1 MDIFERAYR
10 VGRLDELVEKG
21 ENFDWSGVPEFT
33 SKYSNI
39 WKNKSNK
46 IKLTLIIFIIII
58 SILIIYILN

>member
-39 WKNKSNK
+39 WKNKSNI
-46 IKLTLIIFIIII
+46 IK
-58 SILIIYILN
+58 